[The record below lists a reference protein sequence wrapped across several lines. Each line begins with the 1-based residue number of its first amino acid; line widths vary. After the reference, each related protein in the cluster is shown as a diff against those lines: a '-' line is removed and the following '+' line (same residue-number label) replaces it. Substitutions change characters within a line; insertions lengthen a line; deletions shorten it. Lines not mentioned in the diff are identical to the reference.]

1 MNFRSLR
8 HFKLNLAICDS
19 AFSFM
24 MDFSFAIIFV
34 NSYSNMMPVVNF
46 AFLQLFVTCKSGG
59 LPQWV
64 YRVDSCPDSNNIS
77 QWIAASK
84 RLNCYNNLISN
95 DPNEQVRVYHCVPS
109 SFLNETVEFCGRS
122 IPISPGN
129 CPVYSNRPTISPIEC
144 SNFVFGCPLKLFHSK
159 EVYRCK

>member
-1 MNFRSLR
+1 M
-8 HFKLNLAICDS
+8 
-19 AFSFM
+19 
-24 MDFSFAIIFV
+24 
-34 NSYSNMMPVVNF
+34 
-46 AFLQLFVTCKSGG
+46 TCKCDG

-77 QWIAASK
+77 HWIAASK
-84 RLNCYNNLISN
+84 RLNCYNNLTSN

-122 IPISPGN
+122 IPISPGALSLSFSFFFSPFFLSLCFLIIVSINWGIHYTMFKLKGN
-129 CPVYSNRPTISPIEC
+129 CPVYSNRPTISQIEC
-144 SNFVFGCPLKLFHSK
+144 SNFVFGCPLELFHSK